1 MSNKAWVMA
10 CAGSRY
16 PNYNVIISYD
26 VFSPRKKQILLQS
39 PKIMISS
46 GELQLLLLLF
56 YPGPT
61 AKSCNLLHLSSS
73 AAPFTRTMP
82 VPPLAV
88 GVFAQHQS
96 GNQSDKYKWTQ
107 RNKGKTSKQIK

>member
-1 MSNKAWVMA
+1 
-10 CAGSRY
+10 
-16 PNYNVIISYD
+16 
-26 VFSPRKKQILLQS
+26 
-39 PKIMISS
+39 MISS